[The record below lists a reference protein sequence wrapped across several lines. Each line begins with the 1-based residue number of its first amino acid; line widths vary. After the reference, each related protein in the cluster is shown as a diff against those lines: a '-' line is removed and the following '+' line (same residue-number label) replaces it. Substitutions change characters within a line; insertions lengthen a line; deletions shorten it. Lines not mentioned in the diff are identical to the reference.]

1 MNIDRRRF
9 LRNSGALTAAGMVGS
24 LGTWGVQSAQA
35 AGADFKALVGV
46 FLFGG
51 NDSNNMV
58 VPTDA
63 TRWGQYAAVRTTASG
78 IGHLQAQLQPVTD
91 SATGNPYG
99 LHPNLPALKAM
110 YDSNK
115 MAIIANAG
123 TLLAPMNITQYKA
136 GVGRP
141 ANLFSHTDQQVA
153 WMGQEPN
160 VVARTGWGGRA
171 ADKMIA
177 QNAGALIPPSV
188 SVSGN
193 QIFAVGNS
201 TVPFVIPGNGGVS
214 LSGQGGDPV
223 SLARYNALKA
233 MLAQG
238 SGNKVQDAAAAV
250 LNGALVA
257 NENANPILT
266 AALPPTVANAFNGVP
281 NTSLAQQLR
290 QVARLIDARG
300 ALGLTR
306 QFFFVSIGGF
316 DTHTQLITNQVSLMT
331 QMNDALSA
339 FYAYT
344 VAAGVASNVTTF
356 TMSDFNRTFIGNA
369 NIGTDH
375 AYGGH
380 HFVMGGAVKGGK
392 VYGTFP
398 SLVVKGVDDV
408 SNNGAWLPTT
418 SVDQVGATLASWF
431 GVNGSDLDYVFPNLP
446 NFTTQNLGFV

>member
-141 ANLFSHTDQQVA
+141 ANLFSHSDQQVA
-153 WMGQEPN
+153 WMG
-160 VVARTGWGGRA
+160 
-171 ADKMIA
+171 
-177 QNAGALIPPSV
+177 
-188 SVSGN
+188 
-193 QIFAVGNS
+193 
-201 TVPFVIPGNGGVS
+201 
-214 LSGQGGDPV
+214 
-223 SLARYNALKA
+223 
-233 MLAQG
+233 
-238 SGNKVQDAAAAV
+238 
-250 LNGALVA
+250 
-257 NENANPILT
+257 
-266 AALPPTVANAFNGVP
+266 
-281 NTSLAQQLR
+281 
-290 QVARLIDARG
+290 
-300 ALGLTR
+300 
-306 QFFFVSIGGF
+306 
-316 DTHTQLITNQVSLMT
+316 
-331 QMNDALSA
+331 
-339 FYAYT
+339 
-344 VAAGVASNVTTF
+344 
-356 TMSDFNRTFIGNA
+356 
-369 NIGTDH
+369 
-375 AYGGH
+375 
-380 HFVMGGAVKGGK
+380 
-392 VYGTFP
+392 
-398 SLVVKGVDDV
+398 
-408 SNNGAWLPTT
+408 
-418 SVDQVGATLASWF
+418 
-431 GVNGSDLDYVFPNLP
+431 
-446 NFTTQNLGFV
+446 

>member
-418 SVDQVGATLASWF
+418 SVDQVGAT
-431 GVNGSDLDYVFPNLP
+431 
-446 NFTTQNLGFV
+446 